1 MQTETV
7 YSVAEVVRFIKNT
20 LETEDLLSGLWVKG
34 EISNLRRPSSGHI
47 YFTLKD
53 AGAAMRCVMFRR
65 ENSQLKFAPEDGMS
79 VLVYGRVS
87 VYEVSGD
94 VQFYT
99 SDMQPEGVGALAKAF
114 EQLKKKLLEEGLFD
128 EARKKPIPQFPR
140 RVGVLTS
147 PSGAAV
153 RDIIITIKKRWR
165 HCDVI
170 VIPASVQGTEAGPTL
185 IKGLKSAEKLRLDV
199 LIVARGGGSLED
211 LWAFNE
217 EPFARALAACPVPT
231 VSGVG
236 HEIDTT
242 IADLVADHRA
252 PTPTGAAAYVTPD
265 KNELLRNIQDLKM
278 RLAHA
283 LRGNHEDFRR
293 RLDTVRA
300 SRVFKFPYELVSDY
314 RQMLDDS
321 AYKIQQQVQHNVEIK
336 KEKLLSLQSKL
347 KSVVQFPVFK
357 QKLNEIHFKMT
368 AHLKRNLE
376 QKKKTMSVLS
386 AKLHAMSP
394 LQVLDRGYSVARTV
408 KDKKVIKSIRH
419 VKTGDRAEIF
429 VTDGKVF
436 CDVTQTKEGFDT

>member
-1 MQTETV
+1 MQPETV

-20 LETEDLLSGLWVKG
+20 IEAEDLLSGLWVKG

-65 ENSQLKFAPEDGMS
+65 ESSRLKFAPEDGMS

-87 VYEVSGD
+87 VYETSGD
-94 VQFYT
+94 VQLYA
-99 SDMQPEGVGALAKAF
+99 SDIQPEGVGALAKAF
-114 EQLKKKLLEEGLFD
+114 EQLKKKLLDEGLFD

-165 HCDVI
+165 HCDVL
-170 VIPASVQGTEAGPTL
+170 VIPASVQGAEAGPTL
-185 IKGLKSAEKLRLDV
+185 IKGLKSAEKLHLDV

-217 EPFARALAACPVPT
+217 EPFARALAECPIPT
-231 VSGVG
+231 VAGVG
-236 HEIDTT
+236 HETDTT

-265 KNELLRNIQDLKM
+265 TNELLRNVEDLKM

-283 LRGNHEDFRR
+283 LRGNHEDFKR
-293 RLDTVRA
+293 RLNTVRA

-321 AYKIQQQVQHNVEIK
+321 AYKMQQQVQHSVEMK

-347 KSVVQFPVFK
+347 KSAVQFPVFK
-357 QKLNEIHFKMT
+357 QKLNEIHYKLT
-368 AHLKRNLE
+368 VHVKRNFE
-376 QKKKTMSVLS
+376 QKQKIMSVLS

-408 KDKKVIKSIRH
+408 KDSKVIKSIRQ
-419 VKTGDRAEIF
+419 VKKGDHAEIF
-429 VTDGKVF
+429 VADGKVF